1 MAWVLTGGAIPVARA
16 TPQRQLPSETKRVH
30 PSELPPTE
38 VKRNLMKLWR
48 QMRAFEGGGT
58 LVGRL
63 LDNGVRAGQRSRSAR
78 DAGDR
83 RHARLLEWLAED
95 WALLAQRLLRAVRVE
110 RENKELAKRLRV
122 KETSMSRRRA
132 LVAALHARRGRLRAA
147 IAGSNK
153 TLLLPPSEGAK

>member
-1 MAWVLTGGAIPVARA
+1 MAWVLTGGAISVARA
-16 TPQRQLPSETKRVH
+16 TPHGQLPSATKPVH
-30 PSELPPTE
+30 PSELPPTK
-38 VKRNLMKLWR
+38 VKRELLKLWR
-48 QMRAFEGGGT
+48 EMGAFEGGRA

-63 LDNGVRAGQRSRSAR
+63 LDNGVRAGQRAHSAR

-83 RHARLLEWLAED
+83 RHARLLDMLAGD
-95 WALLAQRLLRAVRVE
+95 WALLARRLLRAVRVE
-110 RENKELAKRLRV
+110 RHNKKFAQRVRV

-147 IAGSNK
+147 LAESKK